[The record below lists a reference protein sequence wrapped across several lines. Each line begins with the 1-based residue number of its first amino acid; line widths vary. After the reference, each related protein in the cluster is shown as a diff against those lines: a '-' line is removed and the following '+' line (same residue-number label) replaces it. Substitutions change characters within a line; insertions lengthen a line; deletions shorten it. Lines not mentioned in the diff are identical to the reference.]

1 MLLSYPM
8 ATSTGFSGYN
18 ANVGDMRN
26 SGFEFEV
33 SGTLIQHNDFKWDLT
48 FMGSTV
54 KNEVLSLTKESP
66 EIISG
71 IYSIKEGMPI
81 NTFYMVKSAGVDP
94 ATGAE
99 LFWTY
104 DKDENGNITKEY
116 VTSNYNKANTT
127 KYYLGSRI
135 PDLYGSVGTN
145 LSWKGIDLSVL
156 TTYSIGGK
164 IFDGLYEASMN
175 IMYPGNTWN
184 EHALRR
190 WQNPGDITDVPRIEI
205 GGTNRTDRFLINAS
219 YFAIKNITLG
229 YNLPQNW
236 IRKAGLGSVRI
247 FASCDNLALFSHLN
261 GMDPQY
267 SFDGSTDYS
276 YAPNKTYSF
285 GLEVNF

>member
-1 MLLSYPM
+1 MQTWVTCVI
-8 ATSTGFSGYN
+8 A
-18 ANVGDMRN
+18 V
-26 SGFEFEV
+26 FEFEV

-145 LSWKGIDLSVL
+145 LSWKGIELVC
-156 TTYSIGGK
+156 
-164 IFDGLYEASMN
+164 
-175 IMYPGNTWN
+175 P
-184 EHALRR
+184 
-190 WQNPGDITDVPRIEI
+190 
-205 GGTNRTDRFLINAS
+205 
-219 YFAIKNITLG
+219 
-229 YNLPQNW
+229 
-236 IRKAGLGSVRI
+236 
-247 FASCDNLALFSHLN
+247 DNLLYWWKNLRW
-261 GMDPQY
+261 
-267 SFDGSTDYS
+267 TI
-276 YAPNKTYSF
+276 
-285 GLEVNF
+285 

>member
-1 MLLSYPM
+1 MGKSGNLNVGIEASLFNNRLRINAEYYNKKTTDMLLSYPM

-164 IFDGLYEASMN
+164 SSM
-175 IMYPGNTWN
+175 
-184 EHALRR
+184 
-190 WQNPGDITDVPRIEI
+190 
-205 GGTNRTDRFLINAS
+205 
-219 YFAIKNITLG
+219 
-229 YNLPQNW
+229 
-236 IRKAGLGSVRI
+236 
-247 FASCDNLALFSHLN
+247 
-261 GMDPQY
+261 
-267 SFDGSTDYS
+267 DYM
-276 YAPNKTYSF
+276 K
-285 GLEVNF
+285 LQ